1 MHDPDDLTL
10 PPTVRSRDEGL
21 DGLEGLA
28 RRESAPIPSHYALS
42 LADLRA
48 AQPAPPQ
55 VQPAP
60 VAPVEPVAPALAPAP
75 APVAP
80 VEPLTLVD
88 GEWSDVA
95 SLFDLLPRISA
106 TLRRVAEG
114 GDRAA
119 LESLAL
125 RVDSIERGDPVL
137 ALIRERRRGRV
148 AYAQIA
154 AELNERADA
163 EPRYATPSG
172 VAWTSARLRG
182 LRSKWNAAR

>member
-1 MHDPDDLTL
+1 MHDPDDHIL
-10 PPTVRSRDEGL
+10 PPEVRSREL
-21 DGLEGLA
+21 EGLEGLA
-28 RRESAPIPSHYALS
+28 RRESAAIPSHYALS

-48 AQPAPPQ
+48 GQPQ
-55 VQPAP
+55 R
-60 VAPVEPVAPALAPAP
+60 VAPVEPAPVESVAPVEP
-75 APVAP
+75 AP

-106 TLRRVAEG
+106 TLRRVADG

-137 ALIRERRRGRV
+137 ALIRLRRRSRV
-148 AYAQIA
+148 AYAAIA
-154 AELNERADA
+154 AELNERAKA

-172 VAWTSARLRG
+172 VAWTPPRCRG
-182 LRSKWNAAR
+182 VHAKWKTSQ

>member
-1 MHDPDDLTL
+1 MHDPDDQIL
-10 PPTVRSRDEGL
+10 PPEVRSREL
-21 DGLEGLA
+21 EGLEGLA
-28 RRESAPIPSHYALS
+28 RRESAAIPSHYALS

-48 AQPAPPQ
+48 GQPQ
-55 VQPAP
+55 R
-60 VAPVEPVAPALAPAP
+60 VAPVEPAPVESVAPVEP
-75 APVAP
+75 APVEPAP

-106 TLRRVAEG
+106 TLRRVADG

-137 ALIRERRRGRV
+137 ALIRLRRRSRV
-148 AYAQIA
+148 AYAAIA
-154 AELNERADA
+154 AELNERAKA

-172 VAWTSARLRG
+172 VAWTPPRCRG
-182 LRSKWNAAR
+182 VHAKWKTAQ